1 MANHTGLEGTVK
13 IGANTIAE
21 IRSYNYSE
29 SHDAIEDTAM
39 GDTVRT
45 FKAGISSWSGSVDVY
60 CDETDTTGQGAM
72 TIGTEVTVNFY
83 PEGAT
88 TGDIYKT
95 GSAIVNSLDTSASL
109 DGMVEMSVGLTGNGA
124 LTEATVS

>member
-1 MANHTGLEGTVK
+1 
-13 IGANTIAE
+13 
-21 IRSYNYSE
+21 
-29 SHDAIEDTAM
+29 
-39 GDTVRT
+39 
-45 FKAGISSWSGSVDVY
+45 
-60 CDETDTTGQGAM
+60 
-72 TIGTEVTVNFY
+72 VNFY

>member
-60 CDETDTTGQGAM
+60 WDETDTTGQGAM